1 MNIHEAKTAG
11 LGMYTVEH
19 VRFLDMVDTR
29 SQRLAHRVALVLL
42 AMLCAFRGRYDH
54 PPFCPCPAGNRVPS
68 SQGSPCLL
76 DRTEEPAPAIT
87 SGFHGVDCGGYVF
100 LWGGFLFFW
109 GHWWIC
115 GRPFLEKKTP
125 PTYIVESGAGEFKK
139 KGVGKK
145 TTRG

>member
-42 AMLCAFRGRYDH
+42 AMLCAFGGRYDH

-76 DRTEEPAPAIT
+76 DRTEEPAPVIT
-87 SGFHGVDCGGYVF
+87 SGFHGVDCGGF
-100 LWGGFLFFW
+100 RFFRARFFFFW
-109 GHWWIC
+109 G
-115 GRPFLEKKTP
+115 GLGVFVAPFLKEKSP
-125 PTYIVESGAGEFKK
+125 PHFLV
-139 KGVGKK
+139 
-145 TTRG
+145 